1 MSFRL
6 AARRLGQPASSHLR
20 GVLFPSPLPRA
31 ALGPSSTQQYRYKWS
46 LFSGFRNRKGSSAGA
61 GGSGGGQKLEP
72 GSAGLADPATRKDY
86 IKAQKTARQPQGTEG
101 SIFEDEIPSEVR
113 DDQSREERESGMRPV
128 EKTRENMAY
137 VVDPNPRARI
147 RWQRKKVMQMVR
159 GNGQLS
165 REERIKMTERE
176 LTFKS
181 HWMPTSL
188 KKLVML
194 SRQIAGKTVDEAITQ
209 MKWSKKK
216 MGAEV
221 KYVLEEARD
230 LAIASRGMGLGQVN
244 GETLSQPKKIRT
256 DDGRWLEITDPT
268 RLYVAQSWIGRGAWR
283 GKRVDYKGRARMGI
297 ILHPSTCLTVV
308 LKEEKTRIRE
318 YEERVAKDLEKGPWV
333 HLPNRKVNHQRPYYS
348 W

>member
-1 MSFRL
+1 
-6 AARRLGQPASSHLR
+6 
-20 GVLFPSPLPRA
+20 
-31 ALGPSSTQQYRYKWS
+31 
-46 LFSGFRNRKGSSAGA
+46 
-61 GGSGGGQKLEP
+61 
-72 GSAGLADPATRKDY
+72 
-86 IKAQKTARQPQGTEG
+86 
-101 SIFEDEIPSEVR
+101 
-113 DDQSREERESGMRPV
+113 MRPV

-194 SRQIAGKTVDEAITQ
+194 SRQIAGKTVDEAIAQ

-244 GETLSQPKKIRT
+244 GETFSQPKKIRT

-297 ILHPSTCLTVV
+297 ILHPSTCQSSCPFAVTNLC
-308 LKEEKTRIRE
+308 
-318 YEERVAKDLEKGPWV
+318 
-333 HLPNRKVNHQRPYYS
+333 
-348 W
+348 